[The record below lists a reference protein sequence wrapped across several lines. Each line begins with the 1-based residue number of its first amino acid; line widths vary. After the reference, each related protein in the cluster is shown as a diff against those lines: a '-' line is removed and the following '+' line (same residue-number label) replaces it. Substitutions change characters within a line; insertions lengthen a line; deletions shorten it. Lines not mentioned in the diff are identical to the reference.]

1 VGLAAAA
8 ICLWIVFAIR
18 RRRRMRL
25 LKQSTV
31 VPISTAPGLNRKALE
46 DDIQSNIPP
55 RSNSR
60 FSGDVEMSQT
70 SKSRLLVGTGSRPST
85 AQRGSS
91 SGTRPHTSSSG
102 YFDFAQ
108 DEPLSAFNPYEG
120 YDVAS
125 TGYVPVTPSPAADPD
140 PQTRGHE
147 TRGHEPSYSA
157 SFEPLLTGHQ
167 RQISLPAHIPPP
179 SPTGSMPPTPPPRSP
194 LRLSQNPASAI
205 PGPVGTHSRDSSIYS
220 DRDERLDPVLREW
233 LQSGKTTSNASHG
246 PRDEEDYSRPV
257 LGVRSSFLLSFFP
270 LSHP

>member
-1 VGLAAAA
+1 VGLAAAS
-8 ICLWIVFAIR
+8 ICLWIFFAIR

-31 VPISTAPGLNRKALE
+31 APISTAPRQALE
-46 DDIQSNIPP
+46 DDIQGNIPP
-55 RSNSR
+55 RSDSR
-60 FSGDVEMSQT
+60 FSGDVDMSQT

-91 SGTRPHTSSSG
+91 SGPSTTRPHTSSSG
-102 YFDFAQ
+102 YFDVAQ

-120 YDVAS
+120 YDVAH
-125 TGYVPVTPSPAADPD
+125 VPVTPSPAADPD
-140 PQTRGHE
+140 PK

-157 SFEPLLTGHQ
+157 SFEPLLVGHQ
-167 RQISLPAHIPPP
+167 RQTSLPAHIPPP

-233 LQSGKTTSNASHG
+233 IQSGTTTSNASHG

-257 LGVRSSFLLSFFP
+257 LGVRSSFLPVILST
-270 LSHP
+270 